1 MLNTDQ
7 IIRIIQESSLL
18 LKADLG
24 GDVIQSLDLNYR
36 QYDGHELAEFKR
48 DLTEAA
54 YKAHLQMLD
63 YSLPIQQFAEF
74 LSEIKQPAILFRRQ
88 HEGYIPQLIIPMRG
102 MYQLTSF
109 GEQVSTETSMNL
121 DEVFS
126 NFSVEGEIRFITVMK
141 LNNLISSDDETMDM
155 ETPSPGWRLAKLLL
169 SEKRDIFY
177 ILFYA
182 IVVGLVSLV
191 LPLGIQTTMEL
202 ISGGVFFSSVYV
214 LIGGVIVGTLL
225 AGGLQVFQMSL
236 VEFLQ
241 RRVFTKAAFE
251 FAYRLP
257 RIRLDALDKQY
268 TPELV
273 NRFFDVITI
282 QKSLPKF
289 LIEFSGASFQIL
301 FGLLLLSLY
310 HPFFVFFGMG
320 LLSVLFL
327 IFYLL
332 GPRGLKTSIQ
342 ESKYKYQ
349 VIHWLEDVGRSLHA
363 FKITGST
370 NLPIRKTDY
379 HVSSYLKNRKSY
391 FRILLTQFGAIVMF
405 KAGIIGGLLIMGT
418 SLVVSREITLGQF
431 VASEVVIILIL
442 ASVEKIIM
450 YTDVVYDLLTAVDKV
465 GIVTDLP
472 MEKRGGID
480 MLPVDVKRPFAI
492 RARKLTYR
500 HTDHTSHTLQNID
513 FDIEAG
519 EKICVAGVS
528 GSGKST
534 LVNVL
539 AGLLPRYEGSI
550 AINNYSLRDLDLT
563 FYRDHLGGNGTAE
576 DIFDGTWL
584 ENITMGNP
592 GVNIGTVLR
601 AIEEVGLQDEVN
613 LLPLGLET
621 KILSHGKGLSSSTI
635 QKILLARCLA
645 KDSRLLLIHD
655 YFSFFNRKEK
665 SIILSKLIGHDDKT
679 VIIVSN
685 DPMVMG
691 ACHRVLVLENGKISA
706 QGAFRDLL
714 AQGALD
720 NCIDNS

>member
-24 GDVIQSLDLNYR
+24 GEVIQSLDINNR
-36 QYDGHELAEFKR
+36 QYEGNELTEFKR

-54 YKAHLQMLD
+54 NKAHLQMLD
-63 YSLPIQQFAEF
+63 YSLSIDQFAQF
-74 LSEIKQPAILFRRQ
+74 LVDIKQPAILFRKQ
-88 HEGYIPQLIIPMRG
+88 NNGFIPQLIIPIKG
-102 MYQLTSF
+102 GYQLTSF
-109 GEQVSTETSMNL
+109 GEQFSTETSINL
-121 DEVFS
+121 QEIFT
-126 NFSVEGEIRFITVMK
+126 NFSVDGEIRFITVMK
-141 LNNLISSDDETMDM
+141 LSNLVSSDDEQST
-155 ETPSPGWRLAKLLL
+155 ETPSPGWRLAKLLHT
-169 SEKRDIFY
+169 EKRDILY

-182 IVVGLVSLV
+182 IIVGLISLV

-225 AGGLQVFQMSL
+225 AGGLQVFQITL
-236 VEFLQ
+236 VEYLQ

-257 RIRLDALDKQY
+257 RIKLSALDKHY

-289 LIEFSGASFQIL
+289 LIEFSGAAFQIL

-310 HPFFVFFGMG
+310 HPIFVFFGMG
-320 LLSVLFL
+320 LLGALFL
-327 IFYLL
+327 IFYIL
-332 GPRGLKTSIQ
+332 GPRGLKTSIL

-379 HVSSYLKNRKSY
+379 HVSSYLKNRKSH
-391 FRILLTQFGAIVMF
+391 FRILLTQFGAIVLF
-405 KAGIIGGLLIMGT
+405 KAAIIGGLLIMGT
-418 SLVVSREITLGQF
+418 SLVVQREITLGQF
-431 VASEVVIILIL
+431 VASEVVIIMIL

-480 MLPVDVKRPFAI
+480 MLPSDVKKPFAI
-492 RARKLTYR
+492 KARKLTYR
-500 HTDHTSHTLQNID
+500 HTDQVTQTLQNID

-519 EKICVAGVS
+519 EKICVTGVS

-539 AGLLPRYEGSI
+539 AGLLSNFEGSVSM
-550 AINNYSLRDLDLT
+550 NNYSLRDLDLT
-563 FYRDHLGGNGTAE
+563 FFRDHLGSNGTAE
-576 DIFDGTWL
+576 DVFDGTWL
-584 ENITMGNP
+584 ENITVGNP
-592 GVNIGTVLR
+592 NVNIGTVLK
-601 AIEEVGLQDEVN
+601 ALEEVGLQDEVN
-613 LLPLGLET
+613 LLPQGLET

-635 QKILLARCLA
+635 QKIMLARCLA

-665 SIILSKLIGHDDKT
+665 SAILSKLLGHDDKT

-691 ACHRVLVLENGKISA
+691 ACHRVLVLDEGKICA
-706 QGAFRDLL
+706 QGSFRDLL
-714 AQGALD
+714 TQGALD
-720 NCIDNS
+720 DCIDNS

>member
-24 GDVIQSLDLNYR
+24 GEVIQSLDLNYR
-36 QYDGHELAEFKR
+36 QYEGHELTEFKR
-48 DLTEAA
+48 DLSEAA

-63 YSLPIQQFAEF
+63 YSLPIDQFAQF
-74 LSEIKQPAILFRRQ
+74 LAEIKQPAILFRKQ
-88 HEGYIPQLIIPMRG
+88 NHGFIPQLVIPLKNA
-102 MYQLTSF
+102 YQLTSF
-109 GEQVSTETSMNL
+109 GEQVSTETSTTL
-121 DEVFS
+121 DEIFS
-126 NFSVEGEIRFITVMK
+126 NFSVDGEIRFITVMK
-141 LNNLISSDDETMDM
+141 LNNLVSSDDEQSTD
-155 ETPSPGWRLAKLLL
+155 TPSPGWRLAKLLL
-169 SEKRDIFY
+169 TEKRDILY

-182 IVVGLVSLV
+182 IVVGLISLV

-214 LIGGVIVGTLL
+214 LIGGVIVGTLV
-225 AGGLQVFQMSL
+225 AGGLQVFQISL
-236 VEFLQ
+236 VEYLQ

-257 RIRLDALDKQY
+257 RIKLTALDKHY

-289 LIEFSGASFQIL
+289 LIEFSGAAFQIL

-310 HPFFVFFGMG
+310 HPFFVFFGAG
-320 LLSVLFL
+320 LLGVLFL
-327 IFYLL
+327 IFYIL
-332 GPRGLKTSIQ
+332 GPRGLKTSIL

-379 HVSSYLKNRKSY
+379 HVSSYLKNRKSH
-391 FRILLTQFGAIVMF
+391 FRILLTQFGAIVFF
-405 KAGIIGGLLIMGT
+405 KAAIIGGLLIMGT
-418 SLVVSREITLGQF
+418 SLVVQREITLGQF

-480 MLPVDVKRPFAI
+480 MLPNDVKIPFAI
-492 RARKLTYR
+492 KARKLTYQ
-500 HTDHTSHTLQNID
+500 HVGHATHTLQNID
-513 FDIEAG
+513 FDIAAG
-519 EKICVAGVS
+519 EKICVAGIS

-539 AGLLPRYEGSI
+539 AGLLPNFEGSVSM
-550 AINNYSLRDLDLT
+550 NGYSLRDLDLT
-563 FYRDHLGGNGTAE
+563 FFRDHLGGNGTAE

-584 ENITMGNP
+584 ENITVGNLN
-592 GVNIGTVLR
+592 VNIGTVLK
-601 AIEEVGLQDEVN
+601 ALEEVGLQDEVN
-613 LLPLGLET
+613 LLPQGLET
-621 KILSHGKGLSSSTI
+621 RILSHGKGLSSSTI

-665 SIILSKLIGHDDKT
+665 SIIVSKLIGHKDKT

-691 ACHRVLVLENGKISA
+691 ACHRVLVLHEGHVSA
-706 QGAFRDLL
+706 QGTFRDLL

-720 NCIDNS
+720 HCIDNS

>member
-18 LKADLG
+18 LKADLSG
-24 GDVIQSLDLNYR
+24 EVIQSLDLNVR
-36 QYDGHELAEFKR
+36 QYEGHELTEFKR

-63 YSLPIQQFAEF
+63 YALPIEQFAQF
-74 LSEIKQPAILFRRQ
+74 LTDIKQPAILFRKQ
-88 HEGYIPQLIIPMRG
+88 PDGYIPQLVIPWKDA
-102 MYQLTSF
+102 YQLTSF
-109 GEQVSTETSMNL
+109 GEKVSTEASINL
-121 DEVFS
+121 EDIIS
-126 NFSVEGEIRFITVMK
+126 SFSVEGEIRFITVMK
-141 LNNLISSDDETMDM
+141 LNNLVSADDEQPTK
-155 ETPSPGWRLAKLLL
+155 TPSPGWRLAKLLL
-169 SEKRDIFY
+169 TERRDIFY
-177 ILFYA
+177 IMFYA

-225 AGGLQVFQMSL
+225 AGGLQIFQMSL

-257 RIRLDALDKQY
+257 RIRLDALDNQY

-273 NRFFDVITI
+273 NRFFDVLTI

-289 LIEFSGASFQIL
+289 LIEFSGAAFQIL

-310 HPFFVFFGMG
+310 HPFFVFFGLS
-320 LLSVLFL
+320 LLGVLFL

-332 GPRGLKTSIQ
+332 GPSGLKTSIQ

-349 VIHWLEDVGRSLHA
+349 VVHWLEDVGRSLHA

-391 FRILLTQFGAIVMF
+391 FRIVLTQFGAIVLF
-405 KAGIIGGLLIMGT
+405 KAAIIGGLLIMGT
-418 SLVVSREITLGQF
+418 ALVVSREITLGQF
-431 VASEVVIILIL
+431 VASEVVIIMIL

-480 MLPVDVKRPFAI
+480 MLPEDIKKPFAI
-492 RARKLTYR
+492 RARKLVYR
-500 HTDHTSHTLQNID
+500 HTGKTANALNHIE
-513 FDIEAG
+513 FDVEAG
-519 EKICVAGVS
+519 EKICIAGVS

-539 AGLLPRYEGSI
+539 AGLLPKFEGSI
-550 AINNYSLRDLDLT
+550 SVNGYSLRDLDLT
-563 FYRDHLGGNGTAE
+563 FFRDHLGGNGTAE

-584 ENITMGNP
+584 ENLTVGNP
-592 GVNIGTVLR
+592 NVNIGTVLK

-613 LLPLGLET
+613 LLPQGLET

-635 QKILLARCLA
+635 QKILVARCLA

-665 SIILSKLIGHDDKT
+665 SVILSKLIGHRDKT

-691 ACHRVLVLENGKISA
+691 ACHRVLVLDEGKVSA

-720 NCIDNS
+720 NCIDNN

>member
-18 LKADLG
+18 VDADLG
-24 GDVIQSLDLNYR
+24 GEVIQSLDINYR
-36 QYDGHELAEFKR
+36 KYEEHELAEFKR

-63 YSLPIQQFAEF
+63 YSLPIDQFAQF
-74 LSEIKQPAILFRRQ
+74 LSEIKQPVILFRKQ
-88 HEGYIPQLIIPMRG
+88 NHGFIPQLIIPLNNA
-102 MYQLTSF
+102 YQLTSF
-109 GEQVSTETSMNL
+109 GEQVSTETSINIS
-121 DEVFS
+121 EIFA
-126 NFSVEGEIRFITVMK
+126 NFSVDGEIRFIAVMK
-141 LNNLISSDDETMDM
+141 LSNLVSSDDEQTT

-169 SEKRDIFY
+169 TEKRDILY

-182 IVVGLVSLV
+182 IVVGLISLV

-202 ISGGVFFSSVYV
+202 ISGGVFYSSVYV
-214 LIGGVIVGTLL
+214 LIGGVIIGTLL
-225 AGGLQVFQMSL
+225 AGGLQVFQISL
-236 VEFLQ
+236 VEYLQ

-257 RIRLDALDKQY
+257 RIKLTALDKHY

-289 LIEFSGASFQIL
+289 LIEFSGAAFQIL

-320 LLSVLFL
+320 LLGMLFL
-327 IFYLL
+327 IFYIL
-332 GPRGLKTSIQ
+332 GPLGLKTSIL

-363 FKITGST
+363 FKISGST

-379 HVSSYLKNRKSY
+379 HVSSYLKNRKSH
-391 FRILLTQFGAIVMF
+391 FRILLTQFGAIVLF
-405 KAGIIGGLLIMGT
+405 KAAIIGGLLIMGT

-480 MLPVDVKRPFAI
+480 MLPNDIKKPFAI
-492 RARKLTYR
+492 KARKLTYK
-500 HTDHTSHTLQNID
+500 HAGQTVPTLSNID
-513 FDIEAG
+513 FDIESG

-534 LVNVL
+534 LINILV
-539 AGLLPRYEGSI
+539 GLFPNFGGSVSM
-550 AINNYSLRDLDLT
+550 NGYSLRDLDLT
-563 FYRDHLGGNGTAE
+563 FFRDHLGSNGTAE
-576 DIFDGTWL
+576 DIFDGSWL
-584 ENITMGNP
+584 ENITVGNP
-592 GVNIGTVLR
+592 NVNIGTVLK

-613 LLPLGLET
+613 LLPQGLET
-621 KILSHGKGLSSSTI
+621 KILSHGKGISSSSI

-665 SIILSKLIGHDDKT
+665 SGLLSRIIGHEDKT

-691 ACHRVLVLENGKISA
+691 ACHRVLVLDGGTIRA
-706 QGAFRDLL
+706 QGVFRDLL
-714 AQGALD
+714 AKGALD
-720 NCIDNS
+720 NCIDTI